1 MASRVNAQGKLN
13 QVFGIIGECLDSEV
27 CSIYLLRDGT
37 LELYATRG
45 LKQEA
50 VHVTRLGLGEGLV
63 GMIADQIETLNLDEA
78 AAHPDFSYRPETGE
92 ELYHSR
98 SEEHTS
104 ELQSLMR
111 NSYAVF
117 CLKKKKKKKK

>member
-1 MASRVNAQGKLN
+1 MTNAPPPPSSAAQSARTILTRLHEVMASRSNAQGKLN
-13 QVFGIIGECLDSEV
+13 QVVGIIGECLDSEV
-27 CSIYLLRDGT
+27 CSIYLLRDGA

-78 AAHPDFSYRPETGE
+78 AAHPDFSYRPETG
-92 ELYHSR
+92 
-98 SEEHTS
+98 
-104 ELQSLMR
+104 
-111 NSYAVF
+111 
-117 CLKKKKKKKK
+117 